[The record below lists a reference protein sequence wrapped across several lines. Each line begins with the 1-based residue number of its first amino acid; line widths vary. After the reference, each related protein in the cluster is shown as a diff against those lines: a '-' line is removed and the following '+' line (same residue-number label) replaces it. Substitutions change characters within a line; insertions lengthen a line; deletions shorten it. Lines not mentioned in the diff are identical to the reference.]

1 MCIIVLYLS
10 FSLAAV
16 SCRHYQAPVLSVPR
30 FGPLFVCAKTRP
42 RFYAMARKTDL
53 GSVASTLAID
63 VVEVITLPSI
73 VSIGERS
80 IVMTA
85 RACVCLPV
93 RPIFDLFSVNV
104 SCLQCFDAV
113 GWAAGRASGLY
124 RKLSGGVLALL
135 SVWSEV
141 QTCILPS

>member
-16 SCRHYQAPVLSVPR
+16 SRRHYQAPVLSVPR

-63 VVEVITLPSI
+63 VVEEITLPSI
-73 VSIGERS
+73 VSAEYCDDRARVCVFARS
-80 IVMTA
+80 SDF
-85 RACVCLPV
+85 
-93 RPIFDLFSVNV
+93 RPIFCERF
-104 SCLQCFDAV
+104 
-113 GWAAGRASGLY
+113 
-124 RKLSGGVLALL
+124 
-135 SVWSEV
+135 
-141 QTCILPS
+141 LPSVL